1 MSVIYSPTQSF
12 LMVCHYNCPP
22 SPFSLYFLLRSLG
35 HWAILVVCS
44 LAVFPSYA
52 VLICPKEMDWKNV
65 LLCLLHNSA
74 VSTIVVPPCWQ
85 TFVGSF
91 RISSPHFTVPV
102 SNRVLHHSCCSLRF
116 APDSFSNL
124 CICAMRLEAF
134 SVLVWLTFSLFKNL
148 FNLNRKN
155 FVNMHRC

>member
-1 MSVIYSPTQSF
+1 MGVIYSPTQSF
-12 LMVCHYNCPP
+12 CMVCHYNCPP

-52 VLICPKEMDWKNV
+52 VLICPEEMDWKNV

-91 RISSPHFTVPV
+91 RMSSPT
-102 SNRVLHHSCCSLRF
+102 LHRAYEQYSSASLLLFSSVCSRLF
-116 APDSFSNL
+116 FKLVHL
-124 CICAMRLEAF
+124 CHEAGG
-134 SVLVWLTFSLFKNL
+134 LLCFSLADF
-148 FNLNRKN
+148 FT
-155 FVNMHRC
+155 F